1 MFLFLS
7 KLLPLFVYPLGL
19 SCLLLILALVWLWR
33 HPDRATGAITLAL
46 IILLLS
52 SNGWVATY
60 LTRSLEWRNLPPAEL
75 PQAEAIVVL
84 GGGTLPADFPR
95 PWFEITEAGDRI
107 IHGARLYLAGK
118 APLLIVSGGRIS
130 WRGGDSPESADMAAI
145 AELMGAPAE
154 AIVQDSTSLN
164 TYQNA
169 VNVKKILQERGLNQ
183 ILLVTSALHMPRSLM
198 IFRHQGI
205 EAIPAATDFFVS
217 EESLDEIG
225 GSPQARILNL
235 LPDANYLNQVAK
247 ALKEYI
253 GLGVY
258 RLRGWL

>member
-33 HPDRATGAITLAL
+33 RPCWTFGAIALAL

-52 SNGWVATY
+52 SNGWVAAY
-60 LTRSLEWRNLPPAEL
+60 LTRSLEWRSLPPAEL
-75 PQAEAIVVL
+75 PQAQAIVVL
-84 GGGTLPADFPR
+84 GGGVLPAASPR
-95 PWFEITEAGDRI
+95 PWIEITDAGDRI
-107 IHGARLYLAGK
+107 LYGARLYLAGK
-118 APLLIVSGGRIS
+118 APILILSGGRIP
-130 WRGGDSPESADMAAI
+130 WRGGGSPESVDMAAI
-145 AELMGAPAE
+145 AEWMGVPTE
-154 AIVQDSTSLN
+154 AILQDPTSQN

-183 ILLVTSALHMPRSLM
+183 VLLVTSALHMPRSLL
-198 IFRHQGI
+198 IFKQQGI

-217 EESLDEIG
+217 EQSLDEIG
-225 GSPQARILNL
+225 SSPEARILNL
-235 LPDANYLNQVAK
+235 LPDANQLNQVAK
-247 ALKEYI
+247 VLKEYI